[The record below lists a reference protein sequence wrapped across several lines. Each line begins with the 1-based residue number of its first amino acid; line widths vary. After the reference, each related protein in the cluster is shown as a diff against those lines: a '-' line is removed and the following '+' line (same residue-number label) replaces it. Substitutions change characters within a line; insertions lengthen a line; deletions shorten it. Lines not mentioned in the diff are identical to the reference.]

1 MSTVTTF
8 RVEFTTFVFN
18 GQYMVHGKGSTKWYR
33 SEAEIPAVYMASV
46 GLKYDDENGW
56 LWYQSGAWR
65 GERMDAAEA
74 LIESK
79 LLRGL
84 PDGCGVDCFD
94 NGEGHR
100 FFCVQDPDGHY
111 GMESDTPLE
120 ALAEYFAPGSTQ

>member
-1 MSTVTTF
+1 MESKARKST
-8 RVEFTTFVFN
+8 
-18 GQYMVHGKGSTKWYR
+18 
-33 SEAEIPAVYMASV
+33 AEIYQAVTKARPELAV
-46 GLKYDDENGW
+46 QRGAGCLAERLKYDDENGW

-120 ALAEYFAPGSTQ
+120 ALAEFYAPGSTQ